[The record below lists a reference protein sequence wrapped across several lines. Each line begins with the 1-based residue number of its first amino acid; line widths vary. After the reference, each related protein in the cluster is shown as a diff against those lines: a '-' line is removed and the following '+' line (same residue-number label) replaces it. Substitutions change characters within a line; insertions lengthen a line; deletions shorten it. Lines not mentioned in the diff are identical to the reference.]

1 MKHEIIKLDAAGYRK
16 FGLITGA
23 IVVGL
28 FGLLIPWIFSF
39 NFPTWPWILAG
50 ILAAWALLAPA
61 SLQPV
66 YVGWM
71 KFGHV
76 MNWINTH
83 LILGLLF
90 YGMFLP
96 FGLVMRLFG
105 KDPMQRSLDKSITSY
120 RVKSHHDAR
129 ENVERPF

>member
-1 MKHEIIKLDAAGYRK
+1 MTHEIVKLDAAGYRK
-16 FGLITGA
+16 FGLVTGGI
-23 IVVGL
+23 IVVL
-28 FGLLIPWIFSF
+28 FGLLIPWIFSLGY
-39 NFPTWPWILAG
+39 PRWPWILAG
-50 ILAAWALLAPA
+50 ILAAWGLLAPTT
-61 SLQPV
+61 LQPV

-71 KFGHV
+71 KFGHG
-76 MNWINTH
+76 MNWINTR

-105 KDPMQRSLDKSITSY
+105 KDPMQRRLDKSITSY